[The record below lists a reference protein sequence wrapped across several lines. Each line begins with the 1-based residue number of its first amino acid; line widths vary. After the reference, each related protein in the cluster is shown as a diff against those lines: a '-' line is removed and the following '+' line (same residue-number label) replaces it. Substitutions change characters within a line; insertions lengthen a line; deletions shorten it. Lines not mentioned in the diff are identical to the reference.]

1 MNLEIEGKKALVTGG
16 SRGIG
21 FAIAKRLAAEGCEVR
36 LVARD
41 AAALEAA
48 RARILAAGRAGVSAP
63 VTVPVTVHAADLGDP
78 LQLERVFP
86 LLQDVDILV
95 NSAGAV
101 PRGTVFE
108 VSAETFRAA
117 FAAKVMG
124 AIDLSREALRHMC
137 ARRSG
142 VIVNIIGLSG
152 ERPNP
157 RSVATSTANA
167 ALIAFTQ
174 AVGASS
180 VDDNVRV
187 LGVNPGLIATE
198 RTASLTDAS
207 DPVNSMAYRHLI
219 EALPYGRMGTP
230 EEVADVVAFLVSPRA
245 TYMSGTVV
253 TVDAGSHFRV

>member
-1 MNLEIEGKKALVTGG
+1 MNLELEGKKALVTGG

-21 FAIAKRLAAEGCEVR
+21 FAIARRLAAEGCEVR

-41 AAALEAA
+41 AKALEAA
-48 RARILAAGRAGVSAP
+48 KARLLAAGCRAP
-63 VTVPVTVHAADLGDP
+63 VAVPVTVHAADLADP
-78 LQLERVFP
+78 AQLESVYP

-108 VSAETFRAA
+108 VSAQTFRAA
-117 FAAKVMG
+117 FDGKVMG

-174 AVGASS
+174 AVGSSS

-207 DPVNSMAYRHLI
+207 DPVNSAAYSHLI
-219 EALPYGRMGTP
+219 KALPYGRMGTP
-230 EEVADVVAFLVSPRA
+230 EEIADVVAFLASPRA
-245 TYMSGTVV
+245 AYMSGTVV
-253 TVDAGSHFRV
+253 TVDAGARFRV

>member
-1 MNLEIEGKKALVTGG
+1 MNLELEGKKALVTGG

-21 FAIAKRLAAEGCEVR
+21 FAIARRLAAEGCEVR

-41 AAALEAA
+41 AKALEAA
-48 RARILAAGRAGVSAP
+48 KARLLAAGC
-63 VTVPVTVHAADLGDP
+63 TVPVTIHAAELGDP
-78 LQLERVFP
+78 AQLESVYP

-108 VSAETFRAA
+108 VSARTFRAA
-117 FAAKVMG
+117 FDGKVMG

-157 RSVATSTANA
+157 KSVATSTANA

-174 AVGASS
+174 AVGSAS

-207 DPVNSMAYRHLI
+207 DSVNSAAYSHLI
-219 EALPYGRMGTP
+219 KALPYGRMGTP
-230 EEVADVVAFLVSPRA
+230 EEIADVVAFLASPRA

-253 TVDAGSHFRV
+253 TVDAGARFRV

>member
-1 MNLEIEGKKALVTGG
+1 MNLEIEGKKALITGG

-21 FAIAKRLAAEGCEVR
+21 FAIARRLAAEGCEVR

-48 RARILAAGRAGVSAP
+48 RARLLAAGRAG
-63 VTVPVTVHAADLGDP
+63 VPVTVHAADLGDP
-78 LQLERVFP
+78 AQLQSVFP
-86 LLQDVDILV
+86 LLRDADILV

-108 VSAETFRAA
+108 VSAQTFRAA
-117 FAAKVMG
+117 FDGKVMG

-167 ALIAFTQ
+167 ALMAFTQ

-207 DPVNSMAYRHLI
+207 DAVNSMAYSHLI
-219 EALPYGRMGTP
+219 KALPYGRMGTP
-230 EEVADVVAFLVSPRA
+230 EEVADVVAFLASPRA
-245 TYMSGTVV
+245 AYMSGTVV

>member
-21 FAIAKRLAAEGCEVR
+21 FAIASRLAAEGCEVR

-48 RARILAAGRAGVSAP
+48 RVRILAARRAEVS
-63 VTVPVTVHAADLGDP
+63 VPVTVHAADLGDP
-78 LQLERVFP
+78 RQLQGVFP

-117 FAAKVMG
+117 FAVKVMG

-174 AVGASS
+174 SVGSIS

-207 DPVNSMAYRHLI
+207 DHVNSAAYRHLI
-219 EALPYGRMGTP
+219 ATLPYGRMGTP
-230 EEVADVVAFLVSPRA
+230 EEIADVVAFLASPRA

-253 TVDAGSHFRV
+253 TVDAGSRFRV

>member
-1 MNLEIEGKKALVTGG
+1 MNLEIEGKKALITGG

-21 FAIAKRLAAEGCEVR
+21 FAIASRLAAEGCETR

-41 AAALEAA
+41 AAALDAA
-48 RARILAAGRAGVSAP
+48 RARILAGHRGKVS
-63 VTVPVTVHAADLGDP
+63 VHAADLGDP
-78 LQLERVFP
+78 EQLQSVFP

-167 ALIAFTQ
+167 ALIAFTHS
-174 AVGASS
+174 VGSIS

-198 RTASLTDAS
+198 RTASLTDS
-207 DPVNSMAYRHLI
+207 GDQVNNAAYRHLI
-219 EALPYGRMGTP
+219 ATLPYGRMGTP
-230 EEVADVVAFLVSPRA
+230 EEIADVVAFLASPRA

-253 TVDAGSHFRV
+253 TVDAGSRFRV